1 MVTEYERKI
10 QLDKHQINKSKKRRK
25 RRRDP
30 TPKEPLCTK
39 YDPKTD
45 VSSVKKPKTG
55 EEFENCAQQI
65 STRGVENQK
74 TDLGS
79 NSLHTGQTCSMPSG
93 STWCS
98 TETTNTAD
106 STIEN
111 TMGWYLNDCITESV
125 ANISQPASASSVPCV
140 PYSNWD
146 FSSITFPDFQHRKFP
161 IEVRVPA
168 SEVLRED
175 MQCSDTTGHISRQ
188 TLKDGPETSQG
199 HVLKSQVHNW
209 SEYKDGVAGLSADER
224 LLLYTP
230 APCLWKGDVT
240 PLVKPHQATSTGI
253 KVSNRSMVNLLPLSS
268 QFNVN

>member
-30 TPKEPLCTK
+30 TPKEPSCTK
-39 YDPKTD
+39 YDAEKEA
-45 VSSVKKPKTG
+45 VSSVKKTKTG
-55 EEFENCAQQI
+55 EDFENFAKQT
-65 STRGVENQK
+65 STRGVENQI

-79 NSLHTGQTCSMPSG
+79 NPLHTGETCSMPSG
-93 STWCS
+93 STWCI
-98 TETTNTAD
+98 TEKANTAD
-106 STIEN
+106 STIDN
-111 TMGWYLNDCITESV
+111 TVGWYLNNCITESV
-125 ANISQPASASSVPCV
+125 ANISQSASASSVQRV

-146 FSSITFPDFQHRKFP
+146 FSSIAFPDFQQRKFP
-161 IEVRVPA
+161 VEVRVPA
-168 SEVLRED
+168 SEDLPED
-175 MQCSDTTGHISRQ
+175 MQCNDSAVGHISRH

-199 HVLKSQVHNW
+199 HALKSQVQNW
-209 SEYKDGVAGLSADER
+209 GNYKDGLAGLSADEK

-253 KVSNRSMVNLLPLSS
+253 R
-268 QFNVN
+268 